1 VLVEINLLPQKQ
13 QKRSITV
20 RIIIMIALT
29 MLLISLLT
37 FWQVQKYNNE
47 IRHLEANIA
56 NFEQSITSLQQ
67 EVNVESTNSYVE
79 LSNAVEWSLTYPIK
93 SVAVLKHLTSLL
105 PERGFLLTYSYTET
119 GMLSL
124 TVQFDTKKEAAY
136 YLSWLIDSPWIEE
149 VKLSQLSSS
158 QIEATEG
165 TPEKQGEN
173 KTESYLPRYIGNFEI
188 TLNREAIRLAQ
199 QQAEGTENQ
208 NEGGSN
214 Q

>member
-13 QKRSITV
+13 QKRSITL
-20 RIIIMIALT
+20 IIIVIIALT
-29 MLLISLLT
+29 MLLISLFT

-67 EVNVESTNSYVE
+67 DVNVESTNSYVE
-79 LSNAVEWSLTYPIK
+79 LSNAVEWSVTYPIK

-119 GMLSL
+119 GVLSL

-136 YLSWLIDSPWIEE
+136 YLSWLSDSDWIEE

-158 QIEATEG
+158 QIEAI
-165 TPEKQGEN
+165 PEIQGEN
-173 KTESYLPRYIGNFEI
+173 ESESYLPRYTGNFEI

>member
-13 QKRSITV
+13 QKRSITL
-20 RIIIMIALT
+20 RILIIIALT
-29 MLLISLLT
+29 MLLISLFA

-67 EVNVESTNSYVE
+67 EVNVESANSYVE
-79 LSNAVEWSLTYPIK
+79 LSNAVEWSLTYPVK

-119 GMLSL
+119 GILSL

-136 YLSWLIDSPWIEE
+136 YLSWLSDSPWIEE

-158 QIEATEG
+158 QIEATDV
-165 TPEKQGEN
+165 TPEIQGEN
-173 KTESYLPRYIGNFEI
+173 ETESYLPRYTGNFEI

-199 QQAEGTENQ
+199 QLTEGTENQ
-208 NEGGSN
+208 DEGGSN

>member
-119 GMLSL
+119 GLLSL

-136 YLSWLIDSPWIEE
+136 YLSWLSESPWIEE
-149 VKLSQLSSS
+149 VKLLQLSSS

-165 TPEKQGEN
+165 TPEIQGEN

>member
-1 VLVEINLLPQKQ
+1 MLVEINLLPQKQ
-13 QKRSITV
+13 QKRSITL
-20 RIIIMIALT
+20 RIIIIIALT

-56 NFEQSITSLQQ
+56 NFEQTITSLQQ

-119 GMLSL
+119 GILSL

-136 YLSWLIDSPWIEE
+136 YLSWLSDSPWIED

-158 QIEATEG
+158 QIESTDV
-165 TPEKQGEN
+165 TPQIQGEN
-173 KTESYLPRYIGNFEI
+173 ETESYLPRYTGNFEI

-199 QQAEGTENQ
+199 QQTEGTENQ
-208 NEGGSN
+208 DEGGSN

>member
-13 QKRSITV
+13 QKRSITL
-20 RIIIMIALT
+20 RIILLIALT
-29 MLLISLLT
+29 LLLISLLT

-47 IRHLEANIA
+47 IRNLEANIV

-119 GMLSL
+119 GILSL

-136 YLSWLIDSPWIEE
+136 YLSWLSDSAWIEE

-158 QIEATEG
+158 QIETTEE
-165 TPEKQGEN
+165 TPEIQGE
-173 KTESYLPRYIGNFEI
+173 TETETYLPRYTGIFEI

-199 QQAEGTENQ
+199 QQVEGTETQ
-208 NEGGSN
+208 DEGGNN

>member
-13 QKRSITV
+13 QKRSITL
-20 RIIIMIALT
+20 RIIIIIALT
-29 MLLISLLT
+29 MLLISLFT

-56 NFEQSITSLQQ
+56 IFEQSITSLQQ

-119 GMLSL
+119 GILSL

-136 YLSWLIDSPWIEE
+136 YLSWLSDSSWIEE

-158 QIEATEG
+158 QIEATEE
-165 TPEKQGEN
+165 TPKIQGE
-173 KTESYLPRYIGNFEI
+173 TESYLPRYTGNFEI

-208 NEGGSN
+208 DEGGSN
-214 Q
+214 E

>member
-13 QKRSITV
+13 QKRSITL
-20 RIIIMIALT
+20 RIIIIIALI
-29 MLLISLLT
+29 MVLISLLT
-37 FWQVQKYNNE
+37 FWQVQKHNNE

-136 YLSWLIDSPWIEE
+136 YLSWLSESPWIEE
-149 VKLSQLSSS
+149 VKLLQLSSS

-165 TPEKQGEN
+165 TPEIQGKNE
-173 KTESYLPRYIGNFEI
+173 TEPYLPRYTGNFEI

>member
-13 QKRSITV
+13 QKRSITL
-20 RIIIMIALT
+20 RIIIIIALSI
-29 MLLISLLT
+29 LLISLFT

-56 NFEQSITSLQQ
+56 IFEQSITSLQQ

-119 GMLSL
+119 GVLSL

-136 YLSWLIDSPWIEE
+136 YLSWLSDSAWIEE

-158 QIEATEG
+158 QIEATEE
-165 TPEKQGEN
+165 TPKIQGE
-173 KTESYLPRYIGNFEI
+173 TESYLPRYTGNFEI

-208 NEGGSN
+208 DEGGSN
-214 Q
+214 E